1 MNSNNNDDNLPELD
15 PNDVEGVV
23 KYAVG
28 DLLDIAAGVAEL
40 QGTKQGADDI
50 WAMCDLIAEYFQIER
65 TMMIRRED
73 EESGE
78 TFVES
83 VTFTGTNPYAD
94 YYPDPD
100 EVPQLPGLKIRVI
113 DADSDPKD
121 SK

>member
-1 MNSNNNDDNLPELD
+1 MHNNNNDDNLPELD

-40 QGTKQGADDI
+40 QGTKQSADDI

-65 TMMIRRED
+65 TMMIRKED
-73 EESGE
+73 ENGDVS
-78 TFVES
+78 VES
-83 VTFTGTNPYAD
+83 VTFVGTNPHAD

>member
-1 MNSNNNDDNLPELD
+1 MNSNNDNLPDLD
-15 PNDVEGVV
+15 PDDVEGVI

-40 QGTKQGADDI
+40 QGDKQSADDI

-65 TMMIRRED
+65 TMMIRKED
-73 EESGE
+73 EDGE
-78 TFVES
+78 VILES

-94 YYPDPD
+94 YYPDPSTD
-100 EVPQLPGLKIRVI
+100 VVPNLPGLKIRVI
-113 DADSDPKD
+113 DAGSDPKD

>member
-1 MNSNNNDDNLPELD
+1 MRSKNDDLPELD
-15 PNDVEGVV
+15 PDDVEGVI

-40 QGTKQGADDI
+40 QGDKQSADDI

-73 EESGE
+73 EDGE
-78 TFVES
+78 VILES
-83 VTFTGTNPYAD
+83 VTFTGTNPHAD
-94 YYPDPD
+94 YYPDPSTD
-100 EVPQLPGLKIRVI
+100 VVPNLPGLKIRVI

>member
-1 MNSNNNDDNLPELD
+1 MNTNNNPEDLD
-15 PNDVEGVV
+15 PDNVEGVV
-23 KYAVG
+23 RYAIG
-28 DLLDIAAGVAEL
+28 DLLDLAAGVAEL
-40 QGTKQGADDI
+40 QYTKQGADDI

-78 TFVES
+78 TTVES

-94 YYPDPD
+94 YYTDPD

-121 SK
+121 SS

>member
-1 MNSNNNDDNLPELD
+1 MRSKNDDLPELD
-15 PNDVEGVV
+15 PDDVEGVI

-40 QGTKQGADDI
+40 QGTKQSADDI

-65 TMMIRRED
+65 TMVIRKED
-73 EESGE
+73 ETTGE
-78 TFVES
+78 TTVES

-113 DADSDPKD
+113 DADSDSKD

>member
-1 MNSNNNDDNLPELD
+1 MNRNNDDNLPELD
-15 PNDVEGVV
+15 PNDVESVV

-78 TFVES
+78 TTVES

-94 YYPDPD
+94 YYTDPD

-121 SK
+121 SS

>member
-1 MNSNNNDDNLPELD
+1 MHNNNNDDDLPELD

-65 TMMIRRED
+65 TMVIRRED
-73 EESGE
+73 EDGE
-78 TFVES
+78 TTVES

-113 DADSDPKD
+113 DADLDSKD